1 MRITL
6 LHYAAPPVI
15 GGVEAVMARQAS
27 YFLKAGHQVVILA
40 GRGETWDSRISVNII
55 PLIDSRHPQI
65 LTIKQKLDQG
75 IIPENLEAL
84 VTEIEKTLEPQLEQT
99 DVLIAHNVAT
109 QHKNLPL
116 TIALHRL
123 IQRGMPKRAILWHHD
138 LAWTA
143 ARYQGELHP
152 GWPWD
157 LLRQAWPGTIQVV
170 VSEARRLE
178 WSQLSGL
185 PLEAIHVIPAGIE
198 QAEFLG
204 LSNESKTIFERLGLA
219 SAMPILLC
227 PVRITRRKN
236 LEQALHIMSALHE
249 HLPSSRL
256 IVTGPPGAHNP
267 ENLAYYQSLLAL
279 RTALGLETAVH
290 FLAEDYPDGVS
301 DVVIADLYRLADALL
316 LTSREEGFG
325 IPLLEAGISRLPI
338 FCTEIPPL
346 RAIAQDDAFYFQPET
361 SPEVIAQAIQERLER
376 DPLYRVR
383 CRVRLNFSWEVV
395 YQRQIAPLL
404 EGLC

>member
-1 MRITL
+1 MHIAL
-6 LHYAAPPVI
+6 LHYAAPPIV
-15 GGVEAVMARQAS
+15 GGVEAVIARQAK
-27 YFLKAGHQVVILA
+27 YLLKAGHQVTILT
-40 GRGETWDSRISVNII
+40 GRGKAWDERIPVHVC
-55 PLIDSRHPQI
+55 PLLDSRHPQI
-65 LTIKQKLDQG
+65 LEVKRDLDRG
-75 IIPENLEAL
+75 HIPPEMDAL
-84 VTEIEKTLEPQLEQT
+84 VTTLQEWLESYLLQT

-116 TIALHRL
+116 TVALHRL
-123 IQRGMPKRAILWHHD
+123 ITRGIPRRVILWHHD

-143 ARYQGELHP
+143 ERYQGELHP

-157 LLRQAWPGTIQVV
+157 LLRQAWPNTIQVV

-185 PLEAIHVIPAGIE
+185 PREEIHVIPAGIE
-198 QAEFLG
+198 QVEFLG
-204 LSNESKTIFERLGLA
+204 LSAITQELFERLSLA

-236 LEQALHIMSALHE
+236 LEQALAIMAELHSL
-249 HLPSSRL
+249 LPAARL
-256 IVTGPPGAHNP
+256 IITGPPGAHNP
-267 ENLAYYQSLLAL
+267 ENLNYYQSLLSL
-279 RTALGLETAVH
+279 RDQLGIKNSAH
-290 FLAEDYPDGVS
+290 FLAEYYPDGVS
-301 DVVIADLYRLADALL
+301 DLVIADLYRLADALL

-338 FCTEIPPL
+338 FCTDIAPL
-346 RAIAQDDAFYFQPET
+346 RAIAQEDAFYFTPET
-361 SPEVIAQAIQERLER
+361 SSLDIAHAIKERLEG

-395 YQRQIAPLL
+395 YQRQIVPLL
-404 EGLC
+404 EGL

>member
-1 MRITL
+1 
-6 LHYAAPPVI
+6 
-15 GGVEAVMARQAS
+15 
-27 YFLKAGHQVVILA
+27 
-40 GRGETWDSRISVNII
+40 
-55 PLIDSRHPQI
+55 
-65 LTIKQKLDQG
+65 
-75 IIPENLEAL
+75 
-84 VTEIEKTLEPQLEQT
+84 
-99 DVLIAHNVAT
+99 
-109 QHKNLPL
+109 
-116 TIALHRL
+116 
-123 IQRGMPKRAILWHHD
+123 MPKRAILWHHD

-361 SPEVIAQAIQERLER
+361 SAEVIAQAIQERLER